1 MTNYDEM
8 VADKKAQYGGKFD
21 PSDLDPRFV
30 QYFNSGERIRVET
43 TDGDA
48 VDVRTGTVGVTTG
61 WRPAFL
67 LIHRVDASSL
77 SLNLLLPDDNHRV
90 TAVKRGESY
99 EAIGG

>member
-8 VADKKAQYGGKFD
+8 VANKKAQYGGKFD
-21 PSDLDPRFV
+21 ASDLDARFV
-30 QYFNSGERIRVET
+30 RYFNSGERIRVET

-67 LIHRVDASSL
+67 LIHRSNASGS
-77 SLNLLLPDDNHRV
+77 SDLLLPRGDNHRV

>member
-8 VADKKAQYGGKFD
+8 VADKKAQYEGKFD

-67 LIHRVDASSL
+67 LIHRSDALGSI
-77 SLNLLLPDDNHRV
+77 NLLLPRDNHRV
-90 TAVKRGESY
+90 TAVKRGKSY

>member
-8 VADKKAQYGGKFD
+8 VANKKNRYGGKFD
-21 PSDLDPRFV
+21 ASDLDSRFV

-48 VDVRTGTVGVTTG
+48 VDVRTGTVGVTIG

-67 LIHRVDASSL
+67 LVHRSDTGSI
-77 SLNLLLPDDNHRV
+77 NLLLPRDNHRV
-90 TAVKRGESY
+90 TAVKRGQSY

>member
-8 VADKKAQYGGKFD
+8 VADKKAQYEGKFD
-21 PSDLDPRFV
+21 ASDLDPSFV

-67 LIHRVDASSL
+67 LIHRSDALGSI
-77 SLNLLLPDDNHRV
+77 NLLLPDDNHRV
-90 TAVKRGESY
+90 TAVKRGKSY
-99 EAIGG
+99 EEIGG

>member
-30 QYFNSGERIRVET
+30 QYFNSGERIRVDT
-43 TDGDA
+43 PLTYGK
-48 VDVRTGTVGVTTG
+48 VMSRTGTVGVTTG

-67 LIHRVDASSL
+67 LIHRSNASGSID
-77 SLNLLLPDDNHRV
+77 LLLPPDNNRI
-90 TAVKRGESY
+90 TAVKRGTSY

>member
-8 VADKKAQYGGKFD
+8 VADKKAQYEGKFD
-21 PSDLDPRFV
+21 PSDLDSRFV

-67 LIHRVDASSL
+67 LIHRSNASGSID
-77 SLNLLLPDDNHRV
+77 LLLPPDNNRI
-90 TAVKRGESY
+90 TAVKRGTSY

>member
-8 VADKKAQYGGKFD
+8 VANKKAQYGGKFD
-21 PSDLDPRFV
+21 ASDLDARFV
-30 QYFNSGERIRVET
+30 RYFNSGERIRVET

-67 LIHRVDASSL
+67 LIHRSNASGSID
-77 SLNLLLPDDNHRV
+77 LLLPPDNNRI
-90 TAVKRGESY
+90 TAVKRGTSY